1 MTRYTGNHCP
11 VCEQAFTDED
21 DIVVCPDCGSRLW
34 IDSETKTVL
43 RKEKPSRRPGL
54 SLDSLMEKEKRK
66 ADRDQN
72 RKLRRPGFKKWMNN
86 MSNADIRLIAREINS
101 RVGVWII

>member
-1 MTRYTGNHCP
+1 MM
-11 VCEQAFTDED
+11 VVMKKSDLEDERVFS
-21 DIVVCPDCGSRLW
+21 VVCPDCGSRLW

-66 ADRDQN
+66 KETLPGKMDAAWEL
-72 RKLRRPGFKKWMNN
+72 KEKKKAEAEEAFLRLLQERG
-86 MSNADIRLIAREINS
+86 EEE
-101 RVGVWII
+101 

>member
-1 MTRYTGNHCP
+1 
-11 VCEQAFTDED
+11 
-21 DIVVCPDCGSRLW
+21 
-34 IDSETKTVL
+34 
-43 RKEKPSRRPGL
+43 
-54 SLDSLMEKEKRK
+54 MEREKRK

-86 MSNADIRLIAREINS
+86 KSNADIRLIAREINS